1 MTETANQQIII
12 QVLNDAVIFQ
22 RLTDRMQEALAVFN
36 PQLGIESHFPPALN
50 YNGYNTALDLIGLS
64 DLNKYADLRDQLQE
78 IAFKQAES
86 FQAADEVARTIYFHW
101 LHISDVFE
109 SDLKAP

>member
-1 MTETANQQIII
+1 MIKTDTKKIVIKI
-12 QVLNDAVIFQ
+12 LSDAVIFQ

-50 YNGYNTALDLIGLS
+50 YNGYNTALDLIGLT
-64 DLNKYADLRDQLQE
+64 DLEKYAELRDQLQE

-101 LHISDVFE
+101 LHISGVFE
-109 SDLKAP
+109 SDLKAS